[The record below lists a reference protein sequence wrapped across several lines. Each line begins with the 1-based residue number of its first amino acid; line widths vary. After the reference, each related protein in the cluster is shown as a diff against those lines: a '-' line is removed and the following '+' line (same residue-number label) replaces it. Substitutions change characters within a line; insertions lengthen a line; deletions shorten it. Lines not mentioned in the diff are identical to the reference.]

1 MSIEKFKNEANEMQI
16 PKKDFRNKV
25 DKIVEETI
33 ENNEVEV
40 TTLGLNLFEMEAKE
54 AVKKT
59 GMTIYFEEDDL
70 RLLKAISKLKNTTV
84 NKTVMNILETT
95 INTTKANLP
104 SGFDIEE
111 MANQYDE
118 KNKDKGRKKVVKKP
132 RKTKSK
138 EKSE

>member
-70 RLLKAISKLKNTTV
+70 RLLKAI
-84 NKTVMNILETT
+84 
-95 INTTKANLP
+95 
-104 SGFDIEE
+104 
-111 MANQYDE
+111 
-118 KNKDKGRKKVVKKP
+118 
-132 RKTKSK
+132 
-138 EKSE
+138 

>member
-59 GMTIYFEEDDL
+59 GMNIYFEEDDL